1 MSHLQPNLM
10 EELALIQMSFA
21 QIPKTFNK
29 HVIAEKDTNDLVAN
43 ALI

>member
-1 MSHLQPNLM
+1 MSFLQPNLM

-29 HVIAEKDTNDLVAN
+29 HVIAEKTQM
-43 ALI
+43 I